1 MPPVARLIS
10 LGILTTLIV
19 GLGITFYH
27 VLAPFLLP
35 LFLAWIVAIV
45 CRPLYLWCVRRTK
58 NRPRLAAGL
67 TTSAILLGVLLP
79 LAIGTV
85 IAATQL
91 ISTAQAALQDRADQ
105 QTEVDWRAALDRLTR
120 HPYVMEVARRIEPY
134 LANVPI
140 ESTNQTPAQDDPNAE
155 IRMDP
160 PPPSENAPI
169 AEESLDRETAPP
181 PLIPQPPAL
190 NPQAPEDIDPEVA
203 RQRLHRRIDAS
214 LRATLKYIGV
224 RTIGIVGE
232 VPGIAL
238 GLLGRIVSL
247 LIAVVMFSIGLYY
260 FLCDGPDLLA
270 AAENLIPIE
279 RDHQRELLDRF
290 NQVVR
295 AVVLS
300 TFLSALAQG
309 LLTTFALWLGG
320 FDHLMVLF
328 LIASLVAMIPVAGTW
343 VVWVPCVLWLVFQEK
358 SYGWAIFI
366 TVFCTAV
373 VGTVDNL
380 IRTFVL
386 NSSARLHPLLAFVSV
401 LGGLQVMGL
410 WGVFIGPIVAACLH
424 ALIQIFN
431 TELKAFSSE
440 RLANA
445 PTIVADA
452 PAPSHGASETAPS
465 NCSGERDVSGVVSRE
480 S

>member
-19 GLGITFYH
+19 ALGITFYH

-45 CRPLYLWCVRRTK
+45 CQPLYLWCVKRTK
-58 NRPRLAAGL
+58 DRPRLAAGL
-67 TTSAILLGVLLP
+67 TTTGILLGVLLP

-91 ISTAQAALQDRADQ
+91 ISTAQAALEDRADQ
-105 QTEVDWRAALDRLTR
+105 ETEVDWRTALDRLTR
-120 HPYVMEVARRIEPY
+120 HPKVVAAARFIEPY
-134 LANVPI
+134 LAHVPI
-140 ESTNQTPAQDDPNAE
+140 EPEATTKAATPA
-155 IRMDP
+155 
-160 PPPSENAPI
+160 
-169 AEESLDRETAPP
+169 ESG
-181 PLIPQPPAL
+181 PAL
-190 NPQAPEDIDPEVA
+190 IIDAEPAREPAITTTPQEIDSEVA
-203 RQRLHRRIDAS
+203 RQRFQRRIDAS
-214 LRATLKYIGV
+214 LRATLKYIGA

-279 RDHQRELLDRF
+279 REHQRELLDRF

-309 LLTTFALWLGG
+309 LLTTLALGLAG

-328 LIASLVAMIPVAGTW
+328 LLASLVAMIPVAGTW
-343 VVWVPCVLWLVFQEK
+343 VVWVPCVLWLVFQEE
-358 SYGWAIFI
+358 SYGWAIFV
-366 TVFCTAV
+366 TVFCTAI

-401 LGGLQVMGL
+401 LGGLHVMGL

-440 RLANA
+440 RLASDPA
-445 PTIVADA
+445 IIADA
-452 PAPSHGASETAPS
+452 PAPSNGASETIPT
-465 NCSGERDVSGVVSRE
+465 NDSGESDVSGVVSRE